1 MSRAKSAVNI
11 MHFRL
16 FLLQFVYEVD
26 LLVNSIKWKL
36 LNGLERLFKYFLIE
50 ETEQTFGNMLILG
63 NAYDIIGIK
72 VRNRSLVY
80 CETICSAYK
89 RTSVF
94 YA

>member
-11 MHFRL
+11 MHFWL
-16 FLLQFVYEVD
+16 FLLRFVYEVD

-63 NAYDIIGIK
+63 NAYGIIGIK
-72 VRNRSLVY
+72 VR
-80 CETICSAYK
+80 K
-89 RTSVF
+89 RLCIYIATGERESHGSF
-94 YA
+94 